1 MGNQRKWEEAV
12 KEKMNRTTWE
22 NLHASG
28 PTYGSF
34 PIEKQTHGVEIVRG
48 TCMRFLHSS
57 PPSCNCTWAHAGNRQ
72 SDRAR
77 ESGHGAR
84 AHLCMP
90 PCTTTRWA
98 FPFPIS
104 FFFSLFISF
113 FYHLN

>member
-28 PTYGSF
+28 PTYCSF

-57 PPSCNCTWAHAGNRQ
+57 PPSCNCTWVHAGNRQ

-77 ESGHGAR
+77 ASGHGAR
-84 AHLCMP
+84 ASVHAAMRDDHVGFSFSYL
-90 PCTTTRWA
+90 
-98 FPFPIS
+98 FLFSLLIS
-104 FFFSLFISF
+104 FSII
-113 FYHLN
+113 